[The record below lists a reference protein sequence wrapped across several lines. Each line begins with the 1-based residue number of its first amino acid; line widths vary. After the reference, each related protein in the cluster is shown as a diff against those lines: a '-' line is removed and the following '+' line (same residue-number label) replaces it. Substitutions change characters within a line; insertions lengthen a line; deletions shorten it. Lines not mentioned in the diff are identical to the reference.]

1 MPTEVLTEYERQR
14 LAHVARNREYMA
26 RLGVTT
32 MAAKIGL
39 GVDTTATNATMT
51 RPKKIKI
58 KKEHSEPTRRSSRV
72 VGIKAEFTGDEID
85 DLDEDDAD
93 DDARGATKR
102 KRSSVYSDDDHVAAS
117 REWLA
122 EARETLLKLR
132 SESSSSGGAKSDS
145 WRDDAVKRW
154 GEHVPKLDA
163 VKDWEEWVKS
173 RVGSPPP
180 ASDLCLLQEYY
191 AHDGWML
198 LMACVLMSR
207 VSSWETKH
215 RCISGFFEAYPTP
228 SAALDARAEDV
239 FEIIKSLGLFPGR
252 MRSIVEVTTKFLTY
266 PGAFTVGLEPEHKLY
281 GIGEFGNDSFHIF
294 ARNDISRTPGDKNL
308 QSFVAW
314 QRRRQQKPCVA

>member
-1 MPTEVLTEYERQR
+1 MPAEELTEYERQR

-26 RLGVTT
+26 RLGVST
-32 MAAKIGL
+32 MAASIGL
-39 GVDTTATNATMT
+39 GVDQSSTAKTTS
-51 RPKKIKI
+51 RRKKITI
-58 KKEHSEPTRRSSRV
+58 KKEPTEPTRRSSRV

-85 DLDEDDAD
+85 TLEEDDVD
-93 DDARGATKR
+93 DERAGTKR
-102 KRSSVYSDDDHVAAS
+102 KRTSVYSDDDHVAAS

-132 SESSSSGGAKSDS
+132 AESSSGTNGSKSDS

-154 GEHVPKLDA
+154 GEHVPKVDA
-163 VKDWEEWVKS
+163 VQDWERWVKS

-252 MRSIVEVTTKFLTY
+252 MRSIVEVTTKFLTH
-266 PGAFTVGLEPEHKLY
+266 PGEFTVGLEPEHKLY

-294 ARNDISRTPGDKNL
+294 ARNDIARTPGDKNL

-314 QRRRQQKPCVA
+314 QRRRQQKPCAA